1 MSSEKSR
8 RVAKNTGFMFVR
20 MMIIV
25 LVGLFTSREVLR
37 ILGVSDFGVYNLVGT
52 IVVMF
57 SFLQNALNN
66 ATTRFITYGIGTGDT
81 GGLGK
86 TFAMSVNT
94 EAILAFT
101 ILICSEAVGPW
112 FISNKLNIPEGR
124 IHAANIVFQLS
135 LLHFLIGVMRT
146 PFNSAIIAHERFNF
160 FAYTSII
167 EAVGKLAVVYLL
179 VISDADKLI
188 LYAAL
193 LAAVSLT
200 ILLWMAVYCYKHF
213 PETRYKFYWD
223 GRMLR
228 KFTNYSGWSM
238 IVNVADIAVTQSIS
252 IFFNIFSGVVA
263 NAALG
268 VSNQVNSYLNQF
280 LGNFSQSYNPQI
292 VKSYAAGDRD
302 YFMNLLHTAS
312 KISYFLLFGVAFP
325 FMLNADYILG
335 LWLAEVPPMTS
346 SFLALMICHSL
357 LDSFSQPLWA
367 SVHATGNLKVHQL
380 LMGGI
385 KVLNIPVSY
394 LLLRQ
399 GFPVITVLMVY
410 VSLNLACTVVRI
422 WWLTHL
428 IRLDGKR
435 YCKEVIWNIVKVT
448 LMSVPLPLA
457 LSFLDIGG
465 LASLCLT
472 TATFFTVYG
481 CVIYKSALN
490 GKEKQIVA
498 EYAGRAKAK
507 VRAMF

>member
-81 GGLGK
+81 GRLGK
-86 TFAMSVNT
+86 TFSMSVNT

-112 FISNKLNIPEGR
+112 FISDKLNIPEGR
-124 IHAANIVFQLS
+124 VHAANIVFQLS
-135 LLHFLIGVMRT
+135 LLNFLIGVMRT
-146 PFNSAIIAHERFNF
+146 PFNSAIIAHERFDF

-167 EAVGKLAVVYLL
+167 EAAGKLAIVYLL
-179 VISDADKLI
+179 VISDVDKLI

-200 ILLWMAVYCYKHF
+200 ILLWMAVYCYKHL
-213 PETRYKFYWD
+213 PETRYRFYWY

-228 KFTNYSGWSM
+228 KFTSYSVWLM
-238 IVNVADIAVTQSIS
+238 IFSVADIAVTQSIS
-252 IFFNIFSGVVA
+252 IFFTLFRGVVA
-263 NAALG
+263 TGAWVLYRQ
-268 VSNQVNSYLNQF
+268 VSSVLNQF

-292 VKSYAAGDRD
+292 VKSYAAGDRT
-302 YFMNLLHTAS
+302 YFMNLLYSTG
-312 KISYFLLFGVAFP
+312 KISYYLLFGVAFP

-346 SFLALMICHSL
+346 SFLTLIICHSL
-357 LDSFSQPLWA
+357 FDSFSQPLWA
-367 SVHATGNLKVHQL
+367 SVHATGHLTVHPL
-380 LMGGI
+380 LMAGI
-385 KVLNIPVSY
+385 KEVNIPVPY
-394 LLLRQ
+394 LLLSQ
-399 GFPVITVLMVY
+399 AFPVIPVLAFDVC
-410 VSLNLACTVVRI
+410 LNLVCTPFRS
-422 WWLTHL
+422 WRLQHL
-428 IRLDGKR
+428 FCLVFTF
-435 YCKEVIWNIVKVT
+435 YC
-448 LMSVPLPLA
+448 
-457 LSFLDIGG
+457 F
-465 LASLCLT
+465 
-472 TATFFTVYG
+472 
-481 CVIYKSALN
+481 
-490 GKEKQIVA
+490 
-498 EYAGRAKAK
+498 
-507 VRAMF
+507 